1 MKNILSQKNCLI
13 TGASGGLG
21 KEIAKSF
28 AKIDVNLFLVG
39 RDIRKIED
47 TKSEIE
53 SISKNIKISY
63 ETADLRDKNQIN
75 KVIEKVRKEFGTID
89 ILVNCAGVFPV
100 KPIHMTSIEDYEN
113 CMNLNVKAPFLL
125 CREFSQD
132 MSKKEWGRIINIA
145 SSGAYNGLK
154 NTIAYR
160 TSKHALLG
168 LSRVLHN
175 ELKERNVRTF
185 CISPGP
191 IKTEMGNKIISH
203 ENPNEKF
210 ETFLDPIEIGKFIT
224 SIIAFDNEL
233 ISEEIKIGR
242 IKNS

>member
-39 RDIRKIED
+39 RNIRKIED
-47 TKSEIE
+47 AKSEIE
-53 SISKNIKISY
+53 SISKNIRISY
-63 ETADLRDKNQIN
+63 EPADLRDKNEIN
-75 KVIEKVRKEFGTID
+75 KVIKKVRKEFGTID
-89 ILVNCAGVFPV
+89 ILVNCAAEFYRE
-100 KPIHMTSIEDYEN
+100 PIEETSVEDYES

-145 SSGAYNGLK
+145 SSSAYSGFK
-154 NTIAYR
+154 DGSIYC

-185 CISPGP
+185 CISPGSM
-191 IKTEMGNKIISH
+191 KTKMAKVLTEQDYTTFMDPKEVSEFIISV
-203 ENPNEKF
+203 
-210 ETFLDPIEIGKFIT
+210 I
-224 SIIAFDNEL
+224 SFDSEL
-233 ISEEIKIGR
+233 ISEEIRLNRMIIR
-242 IKNS
+242 